1 MVFLANLGV
10 NLHVCLCGDLQVAS
24 AQMLDFLDIGRKSSF
39 PDWKLSPTA
48 KLFPDAHELVS
59 IRKWSF
65 DLSDRTGLNA
75 HTLTQSGSTM
85 RTKKRIET
93 YHQMLTIL
101 SGDLDLTQRDIAK
114 QMGISLGKTNACL
127 SELIQKKLV
136 KVNPLRIPRNL
147 YRQEDLATKGFLKI
161 DRAEA
166 SQTKTNYLYV
176 LTPEGLEEK
185 YRMAQHLYE
194 QKCSDLERLKQQI
207 TDLKNEI
214 EQEAPRRSET
224 AT

>member
-1 MVFLANLGV
+1 MDARFFLCRQEEAPGR
-10 NLHVCLCGDLQVAS
+10 LCAPAAAEAAGPGRLQKRRTERGGKGS
-24 AQMLDFLDIGRKSSF
+24 L
-39 PDWKLSPTA
+39 P
-48 KLFPDAHELVS
+48 VS
-59 IRKWSF
+59 LTWSF
-65 DLSDRTGLNA
+65 DLSDRIGLNA
-75 HTLTQSGSTM
+75 YTLTQSGSTM
-85 RTKKRIET
+85 RTKRRIET

-194 QKCSDLERLKQQI
+194 QKCSELERLKQQI

-214 EQEAPRRSET
+214 ELEAPRRTEM

>member
-1 MVFLANLGV
+1 
-10 NLHVCLCGDLQVAS
+10 
-24 AQMLDFLDIGRKSSF
+24 
-39 PDWKLSPTA
+39 
-48 KLFPDAHELVS
+48 
-59 IRKWSF
+59 
-65 DLSDRTGLNA
+65 
-75 HTLTQSGSTM
+75 M
-85 RTKKRIET
+85 RTKTRIET

-185 YRMAQHLYE
+185 YRMAQQLYQ
-194 QKCSDLERLKQQI
+194 QKCTELERLTQQI
-207 TDLKNEI
+207 EDLKHEI
-214 EQEAPRRSET
+214 EHDAPRRSEPSQ
-224 AT
+224 